1 MLIGRERELGQL
13 DELLGEARLGR
24 GRGLTLRGNAGI
36 GKTVL
41 LDYAVQQASAFQVL
55 HYTAVESEAELPFA
69 GLQALLGP
77 LLDRL
82 PEIPEPQAHALSA
95 ALALESIATP
105 NRLAVYAGVLS
116 LFGEAAERIPLL
128 VVVDDAHWLDRP
140 SDEALT
146 FAARRLT
153 AESLA
158 LLFAVRE
165 GEGSD
170 FGAGLPTIEVEPL
183 EVAASME
190 LLHERFGSTIPAEV
204 ARRLAEATAG
214 NPLALLEVAPL
225 LSDAER
231 VGREPLPDHLPAS
244 ESVERSVRHA
254 LRSLPP
260 AARRALILAA
270 ASDSATGG
278 DLAALEPA
286 EDAGLVRIH
295 AGSVAFR
302 HPLVRSAV
310 YHAASADERRAAHR
324 TLADALTVE
333 EDSDRRAWHLAAAA
347 EGPDESVAAALE
359 SAASRFVERGGHASA
374 SRALERAA
382 ELSDD
387 DDGCARRLHAAGRA
401 AEHGGDLERA
411 AALAER
417 ALARARDPGIRAAA
431 RVLAWQANDWR
442 GLDEDYV
449 GLETEAEGL
458 APLNPA
464 RAALM
469 LYVSSSAAWRRLDL
483 ERALRLA
490 RKSVEITPL
499 QATPPAEGSWKPW
512 MADLAYGNHWNLAF
526 ILLVLGRPTE
536 ADEAVRGLLPAS
548 GLPASDAAE
557 IGSGHA
563 LVARASPLSLN
574 YHAYLERYD
583 EARSNLE
590 RVLPAARTEGHVWAE
605 MWLTRSL
612 AFVDLLQGR
621 FPAARAGAAR
631 SLGMA
636 ESIGVPGAI
645 ALSLSILA
653 WLASVEGRESEA
665 REQAARAEELASR
678 GLGSALLRARL
689 QTTLGLLELGL
700 ARPLAAIEKLE
711 PVADLAV
718 RHGVREPS
726 VLPYAPDLIEAYAR
740 AGEREAAT
748 SELAKLS
755 GLAYALDRRWALAA
769 VARLHGLLGR
779 DDDLDEHFG
788 AALEL
793 HKQGAGSAFERAR
806 TELLY
811 GERLRRAKRRVEAR
825 EHLRSA
831 IELFNGLG
839 AAPWS
844 EQARREL
851 RASGESIPRRD
862 LTAPEKLTPQ
872 ELQVALQVAEGKTNR
887 DVAAALFLSPKTI
900 EFHLT
905 RVYRKLNIHSR
916 AELVR
921 LFASERAAATLGHV
935 PGGAPASA
943 NPS

>member
-1 MLIGRERELGQL
+1 MLIARERELGQL

-24 GRGLTLRGNAGI
+24 SHALVLRGTAGI
-36 GKTVL
+36 GKTAL
-41 LDYAVQQASAFQVL
+41 LDYAVQRASGFQVL
-55 HYTAVESEAELPFA
+55 HYTAVDSEAELPFA
-69 GLQALLGP
+69 GMQALLGP
-77 LLDRL
+77 LVDRL
-82 PEIPEPQAHALSA
+82 PEIPEPQARAVRA
-95 ALALESIATP
+95 ALALESIAET
-105 NRLAVYAGVLS
+105 NRLAVYAGLLS
-116 LFGEAAERIPLL
+116 LLGEAAERVPLL

-140 SDEALT
+140 SAEALT

-165 GEGSD
+165 GEGTD
-170 FGAGLPTIEVEPL
+170 FGVVLPTIELEPL
-183 EVAASME
+183 ETAASME
-190 LLHERFGSTIPAEV
+190 LLHERFGSRIAAKV
-204 ARRLAEATAG
+204 ARHLAEATGG
-214 NPLALLEVAPL
+214 NPLALLEVATL
-225 LSDAER
+225 LDDGER

-244 ESVERSVRHA
+244 ESVERTVRRA

-260 AARRALILAA
+260 ETRRALLAA
-270 ASDSATGG
+270 ATSDSPVGG

-295 AGSVAFR
+295 AGAVAFR

-324 TLADALTVE
+324 ALADALTGE
-333 EDSDRRAWHLAAAA
+333 EDSDRRAWHLAAGA
-347 EGPDESVAAALE
+347 EGPDESVATALE
-359 SAASRFVERGGHASA
+359 AAASRFVERGGQASA

-387 DDGCARRLHAAGRA
+387 DDACARRLHAAGRA
-401 AEHGGDLERA
+401 AEHAGDLERA
-411 AALAER
+411 AVLAER
-417 ALARARDPGIRAAA
+417 ALARGRDPGIRAAA
-431 RVLAWQANDWR
+431 RVLAWQINDWR
-442 GLDEDYV
+442 GLAEDDV
-449 GLETEAEGL
+449 ELETEAERL
-458 APLNPA
+458 APFNPA

-469 LYVSSSAAWRRLDL
+469 LYVSSNAAWRRLDL

-490 RKSVEITPL
+490 RKSVEMSPVNGAW
-499 QATPPAEGSWKPW
+499 QAEGSWEPW
-512 MADLAYGNHWNLAF
+512 MADLAAGNRWNLAF
-526 ILLVLGRPTE
+526 ILLLLGRPTE
-536 ADEAVRGLLPAS
+536 AEEVVSGLLPA
-548 GLPASDAAE
+548 ASE
-557 IGSGHA
+557 

-574 YHAYLERYD
+574 YHAYLERYE
-583 EARSNLE
+583 EARSNIE
-590 RVLPAARTEGHVWAE
+590 RVLRSARTEGHVWAE

-612 AFVDLLQGR
+612 AFVDLLQAR

-631 SLGMA
+631 SLAMA

-645 ALSLSILA
+645 AMSLSILA
-653 WLASVEGRESEA
+653 WLAAVEGRESEA
-665 REQAARAEELASR
+665 REQAGRADELLQRRIGHRFLR
-678 GLGSALLRARL
+678 GRL
-689 QTTLGLLELGL
+689 QATLGLLELGL

-711 PVADLAV
+711 PVADLAES
-718 RHGVREPS
+718 HGVREPS

-740 AGEREAAT
+740 AGKRGAAT
-748 SELAKLS
+748 RELAKLAE
-755 GLAYALDRRWALAA
+755 LAGALDRRWALAA
-769 VARLHGLLGR
+769 VARLRGLLGP

-793 HKQGAGSAFERAR
+793 HEQGAGSAFDRAR

-811 GERLRRAKRRVEAR
+811 GERLRRAKRRVDAR
-825 EHLRSA
+825 EHLRTA
-831 IELFNGLG
+831 VELFDGLG

-862 LTAPEKLTPQ
+862 PTAPEKLTPQ

-921 LFASERAAATLGHV
+921 LFSSERAPATLV
-935 PGGAPASA
+935 AD
-943 NPS
+943 

>member
-13 DELLGEARLGR
+13 DTLLTEAHLGR
-24 GRGLTLRGNAGI
+24 GRALVLRGSAGI

-41 LDYAVQQASAFQVL
+41 LDYTVRQASGFQVL

-77 LLDRL
+77 LLDGL
-82 PEIPEPQAHALSA
+82 PEIPEPQSRALRA
-95 ALALESIATP
+95 ALALDSGAET

-116 LFGEAAERIPLL
+116 LFGEAAERAPLL
-128 VVVDDAHWLDRP
+128 VVIDDAHWLDRP
-140 SDEALT
+140 SAEALT

-153 AESLA
+153 SESLA

-165 GEGSD
+165 GEGID
-170 FGAGLPTIEVEPL
+170 LGVALPTIELEPL
-183 EVAASME
+183 ETAASME
-190 LLHERFGSTIPAEV
+190 LLHERYGSTIAATV
-204 ARRLAEATAG
+204 ARHLAEATGG
-214 NPLALLEVAPL
+214 NPLALLEVATL
-225 LSDAER
+225 LDEGER
-231 VGREPLPDHLPAS
+231 VGRKHLPDHLPAS
-244 ESVERSVRHA
+244 ESIERTVRRT
-254 LRSLPP
+254 LRGLPP
-260 AARRALILAA
+260 EARRALLVAA
-270 ASDSATGG
+270 ASESATGG

-324 TLADALTVE
+324 TLADALSAE

-347 EGPDESVAAALE
+347 EGPEESVAAALE
-359 SAASRFVERGGHASA
+359 AAASRFTERGGQASA

-382 ELSDD
+382 ELSEDD
-387 DDGCARRLHAAGRA
+387 DACARRLHAAGRA

-411 AALAER
+411 AVLAER
-417 ALARARDPGIRAAA
+417 ALTHGRDPGVRAAA
-431 RVLAWQANDWR
+431 RFLAWQVNGWR
-442 GLDEDYV
+442 GLADDDV
-449 GLETEAEGL
+449 DLETEAERL
-458 APLNPA
+458 APFHPA
-464 RAALM
+464 RGAL
-469 LYVSSSAAWRRLDL
+469 LLHASSIAAWQTLDL
-483 ERALRLA
+483 ERAMQLA
-490 RKSVEITPL
+490 RKSVEMAPVNGAR
-499 QATPPAEGSWKPW
+499 QAEISWEPW
-512 MADLAYGNHWNLAF
+512 MAEVAAGTRWNLAF
-526 ILLVLGRPTE
+526 ILLLLGRPTE
-536 ADEAVRGLLPAS
+536 ADEAVRGLLT
-548 GLPASDAAE
+548 AADMAT
-557 IGSGHA
+557 GPSGHRLA
-563 LVARASPLSLN
+563 AHAQPLSLN

-583 EARSNLE
+583 EARSRTE
-590 RVLPAARTEGHVWAE
+590 RMLRLSRREGHVWAE

-631 SLGMA
+631 SLALG
-636 ESIGVPGAI
+636 ESIGVPGVI
-645 ALSLSILA
+645 ALSLAILA
-653 WLASVEGRESEA
+653 WLAAVEGRESEA
-665 REQAARAEELASR
+665 RENAARADDLASR
-678 GLGSALLRARL
+678 GHRHALLRARV
-689 QTTLGLLELGL
+689 QATLGLLELGL
-700 ARPLAAIEKLE
+700 ARPLAAIDRLR
-711 PVADLAV
+711 PVADLAE

-748 SELAKLS
+748 RELAKLAE
-755 GLAYALDRRWALAA
+755 LANALDRRWALAA
-769 VARLHGLLGR
+769 VARLHGLLGT

-793 HKQGAGSAFERAR
+793 HEQGAGSPFERAR

-811 GERLRRAKRRVEAR
+811 GERLRRAKRRVESR
-825 EHLRSA
+825 EHLHSA
-831 IELFNGLG
+831 IELFDGLG

-862 LTAPEKLTPQ
+862 PTAPEKLTPQ

-921 LFASERAAATLGHV
+921 LLSSERAAATLGA
-935 PGGAPASA
+935 G
-943 NPS
+943 